1 MESFQK
7 QFIENLKSIPL
18 AYEDLE
24 NDPFLRS
31 ITYIVHA
38 INEKK
43 EKNINSAILQL
54 IEEKIKSKSVEK
66 LPRFFLIIS
75 ELQSISLE
83 IRTFALDAML
93 FFENDLYGEYKNF
106 EEVQNGFLKIKNA
119 HKEYI

>member
-75 ELQSISLE
+75 ELPSISLE
-83 IRTFALDAML
+83 IRKFALDAML

-119 HKEYI
+119 YKEYI